1 MSRSVTK
8 GPFLNLCFYKKR
20 TFNQII
26 KVYSRGSLIIPEFIG
41 KNFEIH
47 NGKSFFKL
55 SITENMVG
63 HKFGE
68 FSRSRKQT
76 IHKSKKK

>member
-1 MSRSVTK
+1 MSRSLKK
-8 GPFLNLCFYKKR
+8 GPFLHSCFFR

-26 KVYSRGSLIIPEFIG
+26 KVYSRASLIIPEFIG
-41 KNFEIH
+41 KNVEIH
-47 NGKSFFKL
+47 NGKNFFKL
-55 SITENMVG
+55 LVTENMVG

-76 IHKSKKK
+76 IHKKKK